1 MSIHGKEAVMAGTP
15 HLRIGLGDYENTRA
29 LIDGTVTIDGVEATF
44 ATAPVISEV
53 FERMVAARA
62 FDVAELGLTFYLR
75 TLDCDDPPFIAIPV
89 FPARH
94 FRHSCVFVNT
104 ASGIAAP
111 PDLAG
116 KTIGEFGM
124 YGTDVGVWVKGIF
137 ADDYGLRP
145 EQSRWIVGGTNRPL
159 APFDFVHRPHPG
171 DVDVTSAAAGEALGP
186 MLEAGEIDALVSV
199 DVPEGILRDSP
210 RVAPLFADAESVER
224 DYFRRT
230 GIFPIMHTV
239 VVRRELLE
247 RHPGLA
253 TALYRG
259 FRDAKDVAMAHYR
272 DGMTKQHMSVM
283 TPWFSALVDKN
294 RRLLGEHW
302 WPSGVDANREAIDT
316 FLRYHFE
323 QGLSRRRLVCE
334 DIFAPELLGS

>member
-124 YGTDVGVWVKGIF
+124 YGPDVGVWINAIF
-137 ADDYGLRP
+137 ADDYGLGP
-145 EQSRWIVGGTNRPL
+145 EQSP
-159 APFDFVHRPHPG
+159 
-171 DVDVTSAAAGEALGP
+171 
-186 MLEAGEIDALVSV
+186 
-199 DVPEGILRDSP
+199 
-210 RVAPLFADAESVER
+210 
-224 DYFRRT
+224 
-230 GIFPIMHTV
+230 
-239 VVRRELLE
+239 
-247 RHPGLA
+247 
-253 TALYRG
+253 
-259 FRDAKDVAMAHYR
+259 
-272 DGMTKQHMSVM
+272 
-283 TPWFSALVDKN
+283 
-294 RRLLGEHW
+294 RLLGR
-302 WPSGVDANREAIDT
+302 PNRPRAPVD
-316 FLRYHFE
+316 L
-323 QGLSRRRLVCE
+323 LCRRHPPA
-334 DIFAPELLGS
+334 APV